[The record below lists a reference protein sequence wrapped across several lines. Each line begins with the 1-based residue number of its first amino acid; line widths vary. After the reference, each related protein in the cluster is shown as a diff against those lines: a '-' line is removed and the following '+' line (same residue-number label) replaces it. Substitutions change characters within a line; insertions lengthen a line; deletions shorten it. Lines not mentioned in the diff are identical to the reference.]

1 MAIQDTINQVQTQ
14 AQQLV
19 DQLKGQLTTAK
30 TQAATTAEQAKE
42 IPATLKNG
50 GEVLSAGAQELLKI
64 ELDAIKAGYGALVEQ
79 LQDLKNVKDL
89 ESLKVA
95 LKDQT
100 EKLAALSEKYVA
112 DASKGADVLVKARD
126 ELTELLKS
134 ATKQAKKVAKKPA
147 AKKTAAKK
155 PAAKKAT
162 AAKKPAAPRKSTA
175 AKKATA

>member
-1 MAIQDTINQVQTQ
+1 MAIQDTITQVQTQ

-19 DQLKGQLTTAK
+19 DQLKDQLATIKSTT
-30 TQAATTAEQAKE
+30 TEQAKE
-42 IPATLKNG
+42 IPVALKNG

-64 ELDAIKAGYGALVEQ
+64 ELDAIKAGYNALVDQ
-79 LQDLKNVKDL
+79 LQDLKNVNNL
-89 ESLKVA
+89 ESLKAA
-95 LKDQT
+95 LKEQS
-100 EKLAALSEKYVA
+100 EKLADLSEQYVA

-134 ATKQAKKVAKKPA
+134 ANKQAKPAAKKPA
-147 AKKTAAKK
+147 AKKAAAKK

-175 AKKATA
+175 KKATA